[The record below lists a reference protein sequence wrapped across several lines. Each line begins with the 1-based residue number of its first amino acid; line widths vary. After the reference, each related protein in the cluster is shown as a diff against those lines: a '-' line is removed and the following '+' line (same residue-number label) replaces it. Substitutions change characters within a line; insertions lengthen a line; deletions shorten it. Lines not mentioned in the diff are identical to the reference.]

1 MIDVFK
7 ISSYYNDNR
16 ITIARF
22 FSSCNMIF
30 YKNIQLETTNTILH
44 YILLSAMIIMVAD
57 GSQEKK
63 SVLNKC
69 QTMEDC
75 PAGEICEKYEDM
87 EYSLDYMVEAEIL
100 LG

>member
-1 MIDVFK
+1 MIV
-7 ISSYYNDNR
+7 
-16 ITIARF
+16 
-22 FSSCNMIF
+22 
-30 YKNIQLETTNTILH
+30 YKNTSLETTNRILTSI
-44 YILLSAMIIMVAD
+44 YLSAMIFMMANAI
-57 GSQEKK
+57 QEKK

>member
-1 MIDVFK
+1 MIV
-7 ISSYYNDNR
+7 
-16 ITIARF
+16 
-22 FSSCNMIF
+22 
-30 YKNIQLETTNTILH
+30 YKNPPLETTNR
-44 YILLSAMIIMVAD
+44 ILLIIFLSVLIIMVAN
-57 GSQEKK
+57 GSQDKK

-69 QTMEDC
+69 QIMEDC

>member
-1 MIDVFK
+1 MIV
-7 ISSYYNDNR
+7 
-16 ITIARF
+16 
-22 FSSCNMIF
+22 
-30 YKNIQLETTNTILH
+30 YKNTPLETTNRILISI
-44 YILLSAMIIMVAD
+44 YLSAMIFMMANGI
-57 GSQEKK
+57 QEKK

>member
-1 MIDVFK
+1 MIV
-7 ISSYYNDNR
+7 
-16 ITIARF
+16 
-22 FSSCNMIF
+22 
-30 YKNIQLETTNTILH
+30 YKNTPLETTNRIL
-44 YILLSAMIIMVAD
+44 ISIFLSAMIFKMANGI
-57 GSQEKK
+57 QEKK

-69 QTMEDC
+69 HTMEDC

>member
-1 MIDVFK
+1 
-7 ISSYYNDNR
+7 
-16 ITIARF
+16 
-22 FSSCNMIF
+22 MIF
-30 YKNIQLETTNTILH
+30 NKNTPLETTNRIL
-44 YILLSAMIIMVAD
+44 ISIFLSAMIFMMANGI
-57 GSQEKK
+57 QEKK

>member
-1 MIDVFK
+1 MIV
-7 ISSYYNDNR
+7 
-16 ITIARF
+16 
-22 FSSCNMIF
+22 
-30 YKNIQLETTNTILH
+30 YKNTPLETTKRILISIH
-44 YILLSAMIIMVAD
+44 LSAMIFMVAN
-57 GSQEKK
+57 GIQEKK

>member
-1 MIDVFK
+1 MIV
-7 ISSYYNDNR
+7 
-16 ITIARF
+16 
-22 FSSCNMIF
+22 
-30 YKNIQLETTNTILH
+30 YKNPPLETTNR
-44 YILLSAMIIMVAD
+44 ILLIMLLSVLIIMVAN
-57 GSQEKK
+57 GSQDKK

-69 QTMEDC
+69 QIMEDC

>member
-1 MIDVFK
+1 
-7 ISSYYNDNR
+7 
-16 ITIARF
+16 
-22 FSSCNMIF
+22 MIF
-30 YKNIQLETTNTILH
+30 YKNTPLETTNRIL
-44 YILLSAMIIMVAD
+44 ISTFLSAIIFMMAN
-57 GSQEKK
+57 GTQEKK

>member
-1 MIDVFK
+1 MIV
-7 ISSYYNDNR
+7 
-16 ITIARF
+16 
-22 FSSCNMIF
+22 
-30 YKNIQLETTNTILH
+30 YKNTPLETTNRIL
-44 YILLSAMIIMVAD
+44 ISIFLSAMIFIMAN
-57 GSQEKK
+57 GIQEKK

>member
-1 MIDVFK
+1 MIV
-7 ISSYYNDNR
+7 
-16 ITIARF
+16 
-22 FSSCNMIF
+22 
-30 YKNIQLETTNTILH
+30 YKNTRLETTNRIL
-44 YILLSAMIIMVAD
+44 LFMFLSAMIIMVAN

-69 QTMEDC
+69 QIMEDC